1 MLLNDFSYVC
11 AYFLRFHQ
19 HKLYFFLHQCI
30 TYMVTN
36 VVSPT
41 TDFVIPFFG
50 LESFAV
56 KALVAIKRVSYT
68 IHLSRGFPVVSII
81 LLARSSRPPGL
92 ISSSFCCKRLLSLLP
107 GFPTSFLLTTIHPT
121 GIYVLML

>member
-19 HKLYFFLHQCI
+19 HKLYFFLPQCI

-41 TDFVIPFFG
+41 IDFVIPIFG
-50 LESFAV
+50 LESIAV
-56 KALVAIKRVSYT
+56 KALVAIKGVSFN

-81 LLARSSRPPGL
+81 LIARSSRPPGL
-92 ISSSFCCKRLLSLLP
+92 ISSSFCCKRLLS
-107 GFPTSFLLTTIHPT
+107 FPTSFPLPTIHPT
-121 GIYVLML
+121 GIYFLML